1 MAPILGDFDEIVGPN
16 IAPECRWVHGYDG
29 MLNRLKVRP
38 PIGLRN
44 AADNLVGERASPT
57 TVGEHDHSVSRG
69 IAHHIALKDCRP
81 AMLEVNLRRGSSYAR
96 AQTPPDAL
104 RWPHACRHHHPCH
117 LLIEHTVRFSHV
129 FLLQLDHKLCIVG
142 RCGPQSAGSGVW
154 LDKMCS
160 RGSARPILVVSRC
173 RSCWFRGR
181 QRRLKGAVAHP
192 DRRQY
197 QLSHRFC
204 EGFTCEICNQ
214 EFEDHVPAI
223 GVCVLFA
230 RLPFHANGWCRGQE
244 AFRPRFQASMARL
257 YPDRRARRYAFQF
270 PKYGLTTPAP

>member
-81 AMLEVNLRRGSSYAR
+81 AMLEVNLRRGSSYAH

-117 LLIEHTVRFSHV
+117 LLIEHTVRFS
-129 FLLQLDHKLCIVG
+129 Q
-142 RCGPQSAGSGVW
+142 RTPSATRSQT
-154 LDKMCS
+154 LHS
-160 RGSARPILVVSRC
+160 RSLWSTI
-173 RSCWFRGR
+173 R
-181 QRRLKGAVAHP
+181 QPRRLARQNVQPRLRSSHS
-192 DRRQY
+192 RRKPLP
-197 QLSHRFC
+197 QLLLSRETAALERC
-204 EGFTCEICNQ
+204 C
-214 EFEDHVPAI
+214 
-223 GVCVLFA
+223 
-230 RLPFHANGWCRGQE
+230 
-244 AFRPRFQASMARL
+244 
-257 YPDRRARRYAFQF
+257 
-270 PKYGLTTPAP
+270 